1 MKKIKFA
8 PELICL
14 CLIVLSFVGCNTD
27 FVTLESDVL
36 NSDDINNFDIQDIK
50 YDVIAFNK
58 ALGPV
63 QTERMPITGL
73 GIYNDYF
80 GTTSSSFV
88 SQLSLTEVSPEFGEG
103 IIIDSVVLT
112 VPYFIR
118 SSRFDENG
126 DVIFEIDSVIGRDPI
141 NLRVFENKYFIR
153 DFNPDGDFDS
163 EQNYFSN
170 KSASESEP
178 IPESLLEGEE
188 LAFVEYNAET
198 GQLEPRDNII
208 EINENGYIL
217 TEVDNEDEDEEPQF
231 LSVQQPGIRVLLEPS
246 FWQNKIIAKQGEP
259 ELESPNNFNNYF
271 RGLYF
276 KAEPVNGSGSHLM
289 LNLTNTNPNITIF
302 YSRLVDDPDTEAE
315 TREKDVYTLNFGP
328 DRINFIDN
336 DFSVE
341 LTDGDEINGDP
352 RLLLKGGEGS
362 VAKIRL
368 FNGDDIDDNDDNTN
382 AFELWKSQFV
392 ETDADGNFESTKRLV
407 NEANL
412 VFFVDQELV
421 TSGEPERIYLYDIDN
436 KIPLVDYFLDSPNNS
451 LPSASIINHLGPLQ
465 REGDESNGQGIKYKI
480 KITEHIKNLL
490 IRDSTNVELGLSV
503 SLNVNSE
510 NPVANPPQRIMQQP
524 STENFT
530 VPISSVL
537 SPRGTVLHG
546 SNSENENKRVYLEIY
561 YTEPN
566 N

>member
-1 MKKIKFA
+1 MKKYKFA

-36 NSDDINNFDIQDIK
+36 NSDDINNFNIQDIS
-50 YDVIAFNK
+50 YDVVSYNK
-58 ALGPV
+58 VLGPV
-63 QTERMPITGL
+63 QTEDMSLGTL
-73 GIYNDYF
+73 GIYNDNF
-80 GTTSSSFV
+80 GTTASSFV
-88 SQLSLTEVSPEFGEG
+88 SQLTLSDFNPQFGEG
-103 IIIDSVVLT
+103 VIIDSVVLT
-112 VPYFIR
+112 IPYFIK
-118 SSRFDENG
+118 STQFDNENNL
-126 DVIFEIDSVIGRDPI
+126 IFDIDSVIGRDPI
-141 NLRVFENKYFIR
+141 ILRIFENQYFIR
-153 DFNPDGDFDS
+153 DFDPNGDFDAK
-163 EQNYFSN
+163 QPYFSN

-178 IPESLLEGEE
+178 IPLSLLEGGE
-188 LAFVEYNAET
+188 LGFVEYNAET
-198 GQLEPRDNII
+198 EQLEPIDNII
-208 EINENGYIL
+208 DINENGYIL
-217 TEVDNEDEDEEPQF
+217 TEVDNEDEDEDPQF
-231 LSVQQPGIRVLLEPS
+231 ISIQPPGLRILLDPT
-246 FWQNKIIAKQGEP
+246 FWEDKIIEKEGEP
-259 ELESPNNFNNYF
+259 ELASPNNFNDYF

-302 YSRLVDDPDTEAE
+302 YSRLTEDPDDDPDT
-315 TREKDVYTLNFGP
+315 RENDSYILNFGP
-328 DRINFIDN
+328 NRINFMDN

-341 LTDGDEINGDP
+341 LSDGDETNGDA

-362 VAKIRL
+362 VAKIKL
-368 FNGDDIDDNDDNTN
+368 FNGEDIDDDDDNIN
-382 AFELWKSQFV
+382 SFEFWKSQYV
-392 ETDADGNFESTKRLV
+392 ETDDNGNFQGIKRLV

-412 VFFVDQELV
+412 VFFVDQDLV
-421 TSGEPERIYLYDIDN
+421 GSREPNRIYLYNTEN
-436 KIPLVDYFLDSPNNS
+436 KTPLIDYFLDIQNNG

-490 IRDSTNVELGLSV
+490 VRDSTNVELGLAV
-503 SLNVNSE
+503 SLNVNLE
-510 NPVANPPQRIMQQP
+510 NPATNPPQRIMQQP

-546 SNSENENKRVYLEIY
+546 NNSEDESKRVYLEIY